1 MRNLPEILQRNL
13 PGLDLDDVLVVDRLD
28 GEGEIIEAWSSP
40 LLRPSDETIQQ
51 WHDAYHGPPSLAEVR
66 AAKLAALADRRWRVE
81 TQGITVAGARIKTDR
96 ESQALLT
103 GAWCACQLN
112 PALLIDWKGEDG
124 WVQIDAVTVS
134 ALAAAVSAHV
144 QGCFTAEKTHAEAIA
159 ALETVEAVAAYDIT
173 DGWPG

>member
-1 MRNLPEILQRNL
+1 MHRLPEVLAKNI
-13 PGLDLDDVLVVDRLD
+13 PGLNLDDVVVRDDLD
-28 GEGEIIEAWSSP
+28 GNGEYIAEWNSP
-40 LLRPSDETIQQ
+40 LPRPGDETIQQ
-51 WHDAYHGPPSLAEVR
+51 WHDTFHGPPALADVR
-66 AAKLAALADRRWRVE
+66 AAKLAALAGYRWRIE
-81 TQGITVAGARIKTDR
+81 TQGITLGPARIKTDR

-159 ALETVEAVAAYDIT
+159 ALGTVEAVAAYDIT
-173 DGWPG
+173 AGWPG